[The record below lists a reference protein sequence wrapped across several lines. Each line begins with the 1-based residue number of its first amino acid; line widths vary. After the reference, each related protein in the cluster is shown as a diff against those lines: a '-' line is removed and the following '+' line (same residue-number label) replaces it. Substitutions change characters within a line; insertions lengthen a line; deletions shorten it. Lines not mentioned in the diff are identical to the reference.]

1 MAYNEKQISKMKEFL
16 IDQISNTTI
25 GIRRLKKMFPDD
37 IPAVSTLM
45 LWLKEDKEFSEQYT
59 HAKQMQAEIMIDE
72 AMCIA
77 DDDSDDIIKVDLDG
91 VEIEK
96 VNHENINRSRLRV
109 DIRKWHA
116 SKLAPKLYGDKID
129 HTTNGKEINTTV
141 PIVVN
146 VNSGYNKFAESEEE
160 ITD

>member
-1 MAYNEKQISKMKEFL
+1 MAYTEEQITKMKDFL

-77 DDDSDDIIKVDLDG
+77 DDDSDDIIKVDSDG

-129 HTTNGKEINTTV
+129 HTTNGKEINTTQE
-141 PIVVN
+141 IKVN
-146 VNSGYNKFAESEEE
+146 HLTTEQLKELLNGDK
-160 ITD
+160 